1 MEYARSSGFAVHLQA
16 DHGEMAVGK
25 AQRGVARGGEA
36 EKAVS
41 PVVNGQDAFFEKG
54 THGFLQR

>member
-1 MEYARSSGFAVHLQA
+1 MVKWPLKSAAR
-16 DHGEMAVGK
+16 
-25 AQRGVARGGEA
+25 VARGGEA